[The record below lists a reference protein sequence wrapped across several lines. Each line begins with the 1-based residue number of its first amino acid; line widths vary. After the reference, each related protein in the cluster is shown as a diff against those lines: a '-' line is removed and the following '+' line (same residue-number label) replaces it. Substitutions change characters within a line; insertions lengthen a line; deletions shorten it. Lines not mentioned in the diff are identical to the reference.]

1 LSPAPRLPAARTR
14 AGLNALLL
22 LLIAAGIALIYQQR
36 STGLPGLETRQA
48 EELPPIT
55 SLHPQVAAARDKL
68 IAASSAVGIPIAITD
83 EFRSHKEQEAL
94 FRKGR
99 TDGGSIVT
107 HARGGESYHNYGL
120 AIDYALRTES
130 GDVIWDLAYDGNGN
144 GRSDWLEVA
153 AIAKKLGFE
162 WGGDFTSFKDYPHLQ
177 MDFGLSIGELKR
189 GKRPP
194 APPAPPEPP
203 QQ

>member
-1 LSPAPRLPAARTR
+1 M
-14 AGLNALLL
+14 
-22 LLIAAGIALIYQQR
+22 LIAAGIALIYQQWT
-36 STGLPGLETRQA
+36 TGLPELETRQA
-48 EELPPIT
+48 EDAPPIT

-68 IAASSAVGIPIAITD
+68 VAASAAVGITIVITD
-83 EFRSHKEQEAL
+83 EFRSHEEQEAL

-107 HARGGESYHNYGL
+107 NARGGASYHNYGL

-144 GRSDWLEVA
+144 GRSDWMEVA
-153 AIAKKLGFE
+153 SIAKKLGFA

-177 MDFGLSIGELKR
+177 MDFGLSIRELKR

-194 APPAPPEPP
+194 APPEPP